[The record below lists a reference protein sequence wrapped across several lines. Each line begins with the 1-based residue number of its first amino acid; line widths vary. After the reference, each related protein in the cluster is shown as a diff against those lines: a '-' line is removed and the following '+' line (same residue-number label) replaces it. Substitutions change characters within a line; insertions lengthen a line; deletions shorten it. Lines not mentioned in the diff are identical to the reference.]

1 MSDSQYVE
9 PVVHYQD
16 GWILIPYGVD
26 EMSFETCTRIPMC
39 QLVQGGCAIPMSRKS
54 ILCVEL
60 AGDLKYSPE
69 YVHARNAH
77 IGSFG
82 EENIPGVIFA
92 LRSAGVS
99 EELFSNWQL
108 RYIAGFA
115 GDPKSFNASEQGTG
129 KTRAALGLLIASG
142 LINGRVLLAAPNS
155 LIPQWKEE
163 LYENLGV
170 KVPFHMLNTGTKLD
184 RIEILMGIKNGIVAI
199 NYEVLV
205 DMLEVV
211 KAYQPQA
218 VMFDESWM
226 VQNPTSGMG
235 RAAKI
240 IGGLPS
246 VQSVQCLNGTP
257 YGTHAG
263 NLWNQLAA
271 LNSRR
276 IAIDVYGRFLA
287 AFTMNKTLRM
297 GERKID
303 KPYGVTNPTGL
314 VAMIEPVW
322 YRVPKSVC
330 NLPPKRYH
338 KVMLDMP
345 AEMRIRYE
353 QVKEHGENALPGG
366 ESSLNGEGITKL
378 RLQQISGGHIPNLV
392 NIREA
397 VLSDSDQ
404 DPQVQLAP
412 LECNK
417 IRWLRRFAE
426 DRLVPHP
433 TVRTIVWCRF
443 SAEIRR
449 VREELAHILGENRV
463 KAADG
468 NTDAI
473 ALQDVKKSFQS
484 RHPDGVQVI
493 VAQIRKMAWGHNLQ
507 AADHM
512 VMFNH
517 TWRYVERSQLED
529 RAHRQGRTEPVD
541 YWDLCYR
548 NSVDEDVLKA
558 LEAHE
563 DFASQTVVDTIVKD
577 FGLSQTMG

>member
-60 AGDLKYSPE
+60 SGDLKYSPE

-263 NLWNQLAA
+263 ILVEL
-271 LNSRR
+271 L
-276 IAIDVYGRFLA
+276 LP
-287 AFTMNKTLRM
+287 LRD
-297 GERKID
+297 E
-303 KPYGVTNPTGL
+303 
-314 VAMIEPVW
+314 
-322 YRVPKSVC
+322 
-330 NLPPKRYH
+330 
-338 KVMLDMP
+338 
-345 AEMRIRYE
+345 
-353 QVKEHGENALPGG
+353 
-366 ESSLNGEGITKL
+366 
-378 RLQQISGGHIPNLV
+378 
-392 NIREA
+392 
-397 VLSDSDQ
+397 
-404 DPQVQLAP
+404 
-412 LECNK
+412 
-417 IRWLRRFAE
+417 
-426 DRLVPHP
+426 
-433 TVRTIVWCRF
+433 TVRSREEDPPVDQSRGDQEPEGSPGLSGALLGCVERF
-443 SAEIRR
+443 RIPGKTCDIAELP
-449 VREELAHILGENRV
+449 VREQLLG
-463 KAADG
+463 
-468 NTDAI
+468 
-473 ALQDVKKSFQS
+473 
-484 RHPDGVQVI
+484 HPR
-493 VAQIRKMAWGHNLQ
+493 AP
-507 AADHM
+507 
-512 VMFNH
+512 
-517 TWRYVERSQLED
+517 ECED
-529 RAHRQGRTEPVD
+529 DPG
-541 YWDLCYR
+541 
-548 NSVDEDVLKA
+548 DVLLA
-558 LEAHE
+558 EAP
-563 DFASQTVVDTIVKD
+563 D
-577 FGLSQTMG
+577 MGVSCMDVLG